1 MIDARIGGNIYSATT
16 ANLYKA
22 GNAAG
27 TVINGTREEFV
38 VPNSVTS
45 DGNGGYTAN
54 SNAVTPELYWG
65 RAAGGN
71 IGVGEAF
78 LYDATNIRLRNITV
92 GYDFEKKWLEK
103 TPLQKVRVSF
113 VANNVWMIVNHLEGI
128 DPESI
133 SATNSNATGFENGA
147 APTSRSF
154 TFNVTVGF

>member
-27 TVINGTREEFV
+27 TVINGTRGEFV

-78 LYDATNIRLRNITV
+78 YMMLLIFVYVILPLVMILR
-92 GYDFEKKWLEK
+92 K
-103 TPLQKVRVSF
+103 
-113 VANNVWMIVNHLEGI
+113 
-128 DPESI
+128 
-133 SATNSNATGFENGA
+133 NG
-147 APTSRSF
+147 
-154 TFNVTVGF
+154 

>member
-1 MIDARIGGNIYSATT
+1 MASNNFFCKINNPDKKAFGKCNREPSVCSNAF
-16 ANLYKA
+16 LA

-71 IGVGEAF
+71 IGKIKDGDIIEINIPERSIRVKLSDEELAARRKEEEARGPKAF
-78 LYDATNIRLRNITV
+78 TPPARQRTVSKALRAYAKMV
-92 GYDFEKKWLEK
+92 SSADQGA
-103 TPLQKVRVSF
+103 VR
-113 VANNVWMIVNHLEGI
+113 IVE
-128 DPESI
+128 D
-133 SATNSNATGFENGA
+133 
-147 APTSRSF
+147 
-154 TFNVTVGF
+154 